1 MFGDFMNLREELFKL
16 KEEKYRDFQIK
27 LMPTVDKNTVIGVRI
42 PELRK
47 LSKKLENND
56 FGWDYYEE
64 KMLHGFYIGA
74 KNMPFESRIKLL
86 EEFIPMIDNW
96 AVCDSACSSMK
107 FINKNREKFFEF
119 LKKYM
124 YSKDEYSLRFVC
136 VILMS
141 YYIDDEYI
149 DFVLDYYSNL
159 KSDYYYVKMA
169 VAWGL
174 SVAFVKYQEKV
185 LPILESKKLSSDV
198 QNMTISKIRD
208 SYRVDS
214 KLKTYIKTLRA

>member
-1 MFGDFMNLREELFKL
+1 MDIREELFKL
-16 KEEKYRDFQIK
+16 KDEKYRDFQIK
-27 LMPTVDKNTVIGVRI
+27 LTPTVDENTVIGVRI

-74 KNMPFESRIKLL
+74 KNVPFESRIKLL

-107 FINKNREKFFEF
+107 FITKNREEFFEF
-119 LKKYM
+119 LKRYM

-185 LPILESKKLSSDV
+185 LPLLESKKLSSDV

-208 SYRVDS
+208 SFRVDS
-214 KLKTYIKTLRA
+214 KLKAYIKTLRA

>member
-16 KEEKYRDFQIK
+16 KDEKYRDFQIK

-169 VAWGL
+169 VAWDL

-185 LPILESKKLSSDV
+185 LPLLESKNLSNDV

-214 KLKTYIKTLRA
+214 KLKAYIKTLRA

>member
-1 MFGDFMNLREELFKL
+1 MDIRQELFKL
-16 KEEKYRDFQIK
+16 KDEKYRDFQIK
-27 LMPTVDKNTVIGVRI
+27 LTPTVDENTVIGVRI

-47 LSKKLENND
+47 LSKKLENSD

-64 KMLHGFYIGA
+64 KMLHGFYIGT
-74 KNMPFESRIKLL
+74 KNMPYESRIALL

-96 AVCDSACSSMK
+96 AVCDSTCSSMK
-107 FINKNREKFFEF
+107 FINKNREEFFEF
-119 LKKYM
+119 LKRYM

-141 YYIDDEYI
+141 YYINDEYI

-185 LPILESKKLSSDV
+185 LPILESKKLSGDI

-208 SYRVDS
+208 SFRVDS
-214 KLKTYIKTLRA
+214 NLKTYIKTLRA

>member
-16 KEEKYRDFQIK
+16 KDEKYRDFQIK

-96 AVCDSACSSMK
+96 AVCDIACSSMK
-107 FINKNREKFFEF
+107 FINKNREEFFEF

-185 LPILESKKLSSDV
+185 LPLLESKKLSSDV

-214 KLKTYIKTLRA
+214 KLKAYIKTLRA

>member
-1 MFGDFMNLREELFKL
+1 MNLREELFRL
-16 KEEKYRDFQIK
+16 KDEKYRDFQIK
-27 LMPTVDKNTVIGVRI
+27 LTPTVDENTVIGVRI

-47 LSKKLENND
+47 LTKELENND

-64 KMLHGFYIGA
+64 KMLHAFYIGA

-86 EEFIPMIDNW
+86 EEFVPMIDNW

-107 FINKNREKFFEF
+107 FINNNREEFFEF

-141 YYIDDEYI
+141 YYINDEYI

-174 SVAFVKYQEKV
+174 SVAFIKYQEKV
-185 LPILESKKLSSDV
+185 LPMLESKKLSDDV

-208 SYRVDS
+208 SFRVDS

>member
-1 MFGDFMNLREELFKL
+1 MDIREELFEL
-16 KEEKYRDFQIK
+16 KDEKYRDFQIK
-27 LMPTVDKNTVIGVRI
+27 LTPTVDENTVIGVRI

-47 LSKKLENND
+47 LAKKLENSD

-64 KMLHGFYIGA
+64 KMLHGFYIGT
-74 KNMPFESRIKLL
+74 KKMPYETRIALL

-119 LKKYM
+119 LKRYM

-174 SVAFVKYQEKV
+174 SVAFVKYQERV
-185 LPILESKKLSSDV
+185 LPILESKKLSCDV

-208 SYRVDS
+208 SFRVDS
-214 KLKTYIKTLRA
+214 NLKTYIKTLRA

>member
-1 MFGDFMNLREELFKL
+1 MDIREELFKL
-16 KEEKYRDFQIK
+16 KDEKYRDFQIK
-27 LMPTVDKNTVIGVRI
+27 LTPTVDENTVIGVRI

-74 KNMPFESRIKLL
+74 KNMPFESRIKLI

-107 FINKNREKFFEF
+107 FINKNREEFFEF
-119 LKKYM
+119 LKRYM
-124 YSKDEYSLRFVC
+124 YSSEEYSLRFVC